1 MTSITLK
8 YEWKYTAYG
17 TRWKRY
23 YEHPTI
29 IRGVQQALFTLV
41 DGVPQSEQLALIRQT
56 MITNVKEYCRPI
68 IRNEWEEDEEEIDTE
83 REVVKIFNVRE
94 YNIWMGL
101 EDM

>member
-1 MTSITLK
+1 
-8 YEWKYTAYG
+8 
-17 TRWKRY
+17 
-23 YEHPTI
+23 
-29 IRGVQQALFTLV
+29 
-41 DGVPQSEQLALIRQT
+41 